1 VVGREAVRRPAEAL
15 YESALRYER
24 HFERGESWRL
34 WAAAARVRLWAARL
48 RGPAFL
54 AAVHSELGLQH
65 QRRGRLDAARAHYR
79 ASLGLRRRLGDA
91 RGVAWMEA
99 LLADLGQPRR
109 RPTRIAA
116 PAVEPATPVEP
127 TAEPEAAPQA
137 APEPEPGPEPAAA
150 WDVTELGFDDE
161 WLVTSA
167 AEMGRRLE
175 RLGEPA
181 PPGTDLG
188 RW

>member
-1 VVGREAVRRPAEAL
+1 MGRKGGRRPAEAL

-24 HFERGESWRL
+24 HFERGESWKL

-54 AAVHSELGLQH
+54 ASVHSELGLQH
-65 QRRGRLDAARAHYR
+65 QRRGRVDAARAHYR
-79 ASLGLRRRLGDA
+79 ASLGLRRRLGDE

-99 LLADLGQPRR
+99 RLADLDQPRK

-116 PAVEPATPVEP
+116 PAVEPDPPVEP
-127 TAEPEAAPQA
+127 TPDPEAAPEP
-137 APEPEPGPEPAAA
+137 APEAAVA
-150 WDVTELGFDDE
+150 WDVTKLGFDDE
-161 WLVTSA
+161 WLTTSA
-167 AEMGRRLE
+167 TEMRERLE

-181 PPGTDLG
+181 PPGTGSG